1 MSAAGI
7 SSIALSQ
14 TNPLPPI
21 TERRYEARQLA
32 GALRAGD
39 LAGAQQAYNAL
50 LALGPSTTSG
60 PFRNPLLAHD
70 FNVVG
75 QALRAGDLAGAQQA
89 FATLQQDIQNAKYHH
104 HRRPEDP
111 GPAVNGNAFPAI
123 ILNLSNSGGPS
134 PAATPVASKVSAT
147 NSPLPP
153 ATSKVASTS
162 SGSQPAITSSVG
174 SAPLPPITSTVGG
187 STASAGNFAPEI
199 IFNLGNAA
207 NSGPEIVFNLPNSGG
222 GNSRPEIVF
231 NLGNG
236 SGPEQITVNVA
247 NGQAAASGIQI
258 NVLA

>member
-75 QALRAGDLAGAQQA
+75 QALHAGDLAGAQQA
-89 FATLQQDIQNAKYHH
+89 FATLQQDIQNAKYH

-134 PAATPVASKVSAT
+134 PAATPVASKVNTT
-147 NSPLPP
+147 NSLLPP
-153 ATSKVASTS
+153 VTSKVASTGG
-162 SGSQPAITSSVG
+162 GSVPAITSSVG
-174 SAPLPPITSTVGG
+174 SAPLPPITSAVGG
-187 STASAGNFAPEI
+187 SSTSAGNFAPEI

-207 NSGPEIVFNLPNSGG
+207 NSGPEIVFNLPNSSG

-236 SGPEQITVNVA
+236 SGPEQITINVA
-247 NGQAAASGIQI
+247 NGPSAASGIQI